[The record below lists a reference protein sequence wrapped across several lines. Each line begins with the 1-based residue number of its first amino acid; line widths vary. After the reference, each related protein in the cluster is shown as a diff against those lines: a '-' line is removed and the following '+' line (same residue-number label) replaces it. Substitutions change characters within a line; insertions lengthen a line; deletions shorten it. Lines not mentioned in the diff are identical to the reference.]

1 MSALAIDQHFPPI
14 SSLQLPIE
22 LWNEIAGHLSKAEL
36 VSLCRVSKVF
46 NTIST
51 ALLYHTIFIDDDE
64 KMVMCYKTLS
74 SNDLAARSVRS
85 LIVIMCVFAYNNLVN
100 MCLFEIVIVTTL
112 ITPQHSTASYPRLC
126 TICMES

>member
-1 MSALAIDQHFPPI
+1 M
-14 SSLQLPIE
+14 
-22 LWNEIAGHLSKAEL
+22 
-36 VSLCRVSKVF
+36 SLCRVSKVF

-64 KMVMCYKTLS
+64 EMVMCYKTLS

-100 MCLFEIVIVTTL
+100 MCLFEIAIVTTL
-112 ITPQHSTASYPRLC
+112 MIPQHSIASYPRLS
-126 TICMES
+126 TVCMES

>member
-1 MSALAIDQHFPPI
+1 MSALAIDQYIPPI
-14 SSLQLPIE
+14 YPLQLPIE

-51 ALLYHTIFIDDDE
+51 ALLYHTIFFKDAD

-112 ITPQHSTASYPRLC
+112 LTPHHSTASYPRL
-126 TICMES
+126 